1 MLTKLLKYE
10 LKATGRILVPSYFA
24 LLVLA
29 LVNRIILNASNA
41 NQWDIPVVIGLLTY
55 VIVVAAVAVVTLVLV
70 IQRFY
75 KNLLCE
81 EGYLM
86 FTLPVKPWQ
95 HITSKMLVA
104 MVWTILS
111 SIVANLSAFVIVFSF
126 DDFNFNFNFNFL
138 NELFKVSNL
147 HPLMFCLE
155 GIIIIFL
162 ALAASILILYA
173 SMALGHLFSQRRIL
187 ASLGSFIVLCT
198 LTQIVSFLA
207 LLGVGRLDFLFNPD
221 LSSITEMHIAFLIL
235 IIFMTLIS
243 AIYFSITNY
252 VLNKRLNLE

>member
-1 MLTKLLKYE
+1 
-10 LKATGRILVPSYFA
+10 
-24 LLVLA
+24 
-29 LVNRIILNASNA
+29 
-41 NQWDIPVVIGLLTY
+41 
-55 VIVVAAVAVVTLVLV
+55 
-70 IQRFY
+70 
-75 KNLLCE
+75 
-81 EGYLM
+81 M